1 MKSIQKGF
9 NLFMHKSS
17 RSYTSTSRSVV
28 IVAGKRTPIGSLMGS
43 LSSVKAPSLSAITIR
58 SALKQSRLNPEEIDE
73 VILGNVLSAGIGQ
86 APARQAAIK
95 AGLPVSTVCTTI
107 NKVCASGMKS
117 MTLGAQSILL
127 GNSNAVLTGGFESM
141 SLVPHLSYNRK
152 GMLYGNGLLLDS
164 IFHDGLLDPYD
175 NIPMGS
181 CSEKTVRDY
190 SISRQAQDDY
200 TELTYKRAS
209 EADFSTEITSVDLEE
224 KGKVLSVTE
233 DEEIKRFRPEKFRSL
248 KPVFDKDGTITAA
261 NASKINDG
269 ACSLI
274 LMDEELAKSRGIK
287 ALARVKGFADSEVSP
302 IDFSISPSSSI
313 QRLLKEQSLTV
324 GDISAWEINEA
335 FACVA
340 LANMKILG
348 LKEDK
353 VNLHGGAVALGH
365 PIGMSGA
372 RIVLSLMNVLRR
384 TRGGLGIAAICNGGG
399 GSTAVLIEN
408 LV

>member
-1 MKSIQKGF
+1 MNSFKRTL
-9 NLFMHKSS
+9 NLLTHKSLK
-17 RSYTSTSRSVV
+17 SYSSSTRSVV

-43 LSSVKAPSLSAITIR
+43 LSTVKAPSLSAITIR
-58 SALKQSRLNPEEIDE
+58 AALKESRLNAEEIDE

-86 APARQAAIK
+86 APARQAAVK

-107 NKVCASGMKS
+107 NKVCASGLKS
-117 MTLGAQSILL
+117 MTLGAQSIQL
-127 GNSNAVLTGGFESM
+127 GHSNTVLAGGFESM

-181 CSEKTVRDY
+181 CSEKTVKDY
-190 SISRQAQDDY
+190 KISRQAQDDY

-209 EADFSTEITSVDLEE
+209 QADFANEITSVDLEE
-224 KGKVLSVTE
+224 KGKVQSVTA
-233 DEEIKRFRPEKFRSL
+233 DEEISRFRPEKFRSL

-274 LMDEELAKSRGIK
+274 LMDEELAKSRGVK
-287 ALARVKGFADSEVSP
+287 ALARIKGFADSEVAP
-302 IDFSISPSSSI
+302 IDFSISPSAAV

-348 LKEDK
+348 LKEEK

-372 RIVLSLMNVLRR
+372 RIVLSLMSVLRKN
-384 TRGGLGIAAICNGGG
+384 RGGLGIAAICNGGG

-408 LV
+408 LI